1 MTRALFDT
9 NVVLDVLL
17 NREPHAQASAQALAL
32 VERGE
37 VQGFLCA
44 TTVTTLFYLARRTLG
59 TQRAREQIAVLLR
72 LFGVAPV
79 THLTLADALD
89 AGFADYEDAVLHEA
103 ARHAGMHCIVTRNV
117 QDFAAARL
125 VVWEPSEFLQGWR
138 GGIAP

>member
-89 AGFADYEDAVLHEA
+89 AARESAAGRLRA
-103 ARHAGMHCIVTRNV
+103 ARKSA
-117 QDFAAARL
+117 D
-125 VVWEPSEFLQGWR
+125 
-138 GGIAP
+138 

>member
-44 TTVTTLFYLARRTLG
+44 TTVTTVHSIAAKMLSAN
-59 TQRAREQIAVLLR
+59 RAR
-72 LFGVAPV
+72 G
-79 THLTLADALD
+79 
-89 AGFADYEDAVLHEA
+89 
-103 ARHAGMHCIVTRNV
+103 
-117 QDFAAARL
+117 L
-125 VVWEPSEFLQGWR
+125 VHDLPSEWIDNVASKLTKVSDR
-138 GGIAP
+138 ASCHPASAK

>member
-1 MTRALFDT
+1 MMRALFDT

-17 NREPHAQASAQALAL
+17 DREPHAQASAQALAL

-37 VQGFLCA
+37 VQGFLYA

-72 LFGVAPV
+72 LFGVVPV

-103 ARHAGMHCIVTRNV
+103 ARHAGMHCIITRNV

-138 GGIAP
+138 GSMAP